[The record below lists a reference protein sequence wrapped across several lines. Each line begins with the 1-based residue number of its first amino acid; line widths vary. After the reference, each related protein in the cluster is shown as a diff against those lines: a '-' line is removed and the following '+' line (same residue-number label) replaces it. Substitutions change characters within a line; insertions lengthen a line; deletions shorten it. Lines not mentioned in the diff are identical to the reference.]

1 MGMHGDRSCVK
12 CCCDFYVS
20 FECSHSLLCFY
31 AVPTYRIDPLSF
43 FGGRVSQKIGGSCDT
58 VSMSNKKMLL
68 ISVEGN
74 IGAGKSTFL
83 ERLQKEWS
91 DVTVIME
98 PVGTW
103 MSVKD
108 SSGKSLLDYFYE
120 DKKRW
125 SYTFQTCAFLTRMMD
140 TENVLATASSSRSDG
155 KPVVIITERSVLT
168 DRYVFADMLY
178 KDGLMNTLEY
188 DLYCRWFDRYASGIP
203 VGGII
208 HLETDPSTSLTRIG
222 SRGRT
227 AEGGIA
233 LEYLEALEAQH
244 QSWLSS
250 TKIPVYQLC
259 ANDEDLGGLKKW
271 VSSLTAR

>member
-1 MGMHGDRSCVK
+1 
-12 CCCDFYVS
+12 
-20 FECSHSLLCFY
+20 
-31 AVPTYRIDPLSF
+31 
-43 FGGRVSQKIGGSCDT
+43 
-58 VSMSNKKMLL
+58 MLL

-83 ERLQKEWS
+83 ERLQHEWP

-108 SSGKSLLDYFYE
+108 SSDKSLLDYFYE

-125 SYTFQTCAFLTRMMD
+125 SYTFQTCAFLTRMID
-140 TENVLATASSSRSDG
+140 TENVLSSVKTDG

-168 DRYVFADMLY
+168 DRYVFADMLR
-178 KDGLMNTLEY
+178 KDGAMNELEY
-188 DLYCRWFDRYASGIP
+188 NLYCHWFDRYASGIP

-222 SRGRT
+222 VRGRG
-227 AEGGIA
+227 AETGIA
-233 LEYLEALEAQH
+233 IEYLEALESQH

-250 TKIPVYQLC
+250 TTLPVYRLS
-259 ANDEDLGGLKKW
+259 ANDGELTRFKDLGL
-271 VSSLTAR
+271 

>member
-1 MGMHGDRSCVK
+1 
-12 CCCDFYVS
+12 
-20 FECSHSLLCFY
+20 
-31 AVPTYRIDPLSF
+31 
-43 FGGRVSQKIGGSCDT
+43 
-58 VSMSNKKMLL
+58 MLL

-83 ERLQKEWS
+83 ERLQKEWP

-120 DKKRW
+120 DKQRW

-140 TENVLATASSSRSDG
+140 TEAVLASVSSSRSDG
-155 KPVVIITERSVLT
+155 KPVVVITERSVLT

-178 KDGLMNTLEY
+178 KDGLMNALEY

-222 SRGRT
+222 TRGRG
-227 AEGGIA
+227 AETGIA
-233 LEYLEALEAQH
+233 LEYLEALESQH

-250 TKIPVYQLC
+250 TKIPVYRLS
-259 ANDEDLGGLKKW
+259 ANDGDLGGLKTW
-271 VSSLTAR
+271 VSGLTDR

>member
-1 MGMHGDRSCVK
+1 
-12 CCCDFYVS
+12 
-20 FECSHSLLCFY
+20 
-31 AVPTYRIDPLSF
+31 
-43 FGGRVSQKIGGSCDT
+43 
-58 VSMSNKKMLL
+58 
-68 ISVEGN
+68 
-74 IGAGKSTFL
+74 
-83 ERLQKEWS
+83 
-91 DVTVIME
+91 
-98 PVGTW
+98 
-103 MSVKD
+103 
-108 SSGKSLLDYFYE
+108 
-120 DKKRW
+120 
-125 SYTFQTCAFLTRMMD
+125 
-140 TENVLATASSSRSDG
+140 
-155 KPVVIITERSVLT
+155 
-168 DRYVFADMLY
+168 MLY

>member
-1 MGMHGDRSCVK
+1 M
-12 CCCDFYVS
+12 F
-20 FECSHSLLCFY
+20 
-31 AVPTYRIDPLSF
+31 
-43 FGGRVSQKIGGSCDT
+43 QKIGGDCHRDLNT
-58 VSMSNKKMLL
+58 QQQIMLL

-83 ERLQKEWS
+83 ERLQKEWP

-140 TENVLATASSSRSDG
+140 TERVLSSVSAKTDG
-155 KPVVIITERSVLT
+155 TPVVVITERSVLT
-168 DRYVFADMLY
+168 DRYVFADMLR
-178 KDGLMNTLEY
+178 KDGAMNALEY

-208 HLETDPSTSLTRIG
+208 HLETDPRTSLTRIG
-222 SRGRT
+222 SRGRA

-233 LEYLEALEAQH
+233 LDYLEALESQH

-250 TKIPVYQLC
+250 TKIPVYRLC
-259 ANDEDLGGLKKW
+259 ANDGDLGDLKKW
-271 VSSLTAR
+271 VASLTVR

>member
-1 MGMHGDRSCVK
+1 
-12 CCCDFYVS
+12 
-20 FECSHSLLCFY
+20 
-31 AVPTYRIDPLSF
+31 
-43 FGGRVSQKIGGSCDT
+43 
-58 VSMSNKKMLL
+58 MLL

-83 ERLQKEWS
+83 ERLQHEWP

-140 TENVLATASSSRSDG
+140 TENVLSSVKTDG
-155 KPVVIITERSVLT
+155 TQMVIITERSVLT
-168 DRYVFADMLY
+168 DRYVFADMLR
-178 KDGLMNTLEY
+178 KDGAMNELEY
-188 DLYCRWFDRYASGIP
+188 NLYCRWFDRYASGIP

-222 SRGRT
+222 VRGRG
-227 AEGGIA
+227 AETGIA
-233 LEYLEALEAQH
+233 LEYLEALESQH

-250 TKIPVYQLC
+250 TTLPVYRLS
-259 ANDEDLGGLKKW
+259 ANDGDLSSLKAW
-271 VSSLTAR
+271 VSELSKI